1 MHVNALLLM
10 LRMAQGQQAQARYP
24 QTLPAHFSYSVVLP
38 LNGPFVM
45 FLALCL
51 NKSSF
56 LR

>member
-10 LRMAQGQQAQARYP
+10 LWIARGQQAQARYP
-24 QTLPAHFSYSVVLP
+24 QTPPTHFSYSVVLP
-38 LNGPFVM
+38 LNGSFVM

-51 NKSSF
+51 KSSL